1 MTRKNRKSVKPP
13 RQSGIWMVLL
23 AIFLAELLFYTW
35 CRVQCVRTG
44 YEIAEAADRH
54 RRLTAR
60 QSELRIELAHLKNPK
75 RIAEIARR
83 RLGLTMPNAGQT
95 IVMP

>member
-1 MTRKNRKSVKPP
+1 MASKNRKNMNPP
-13 RQSGIWMVLL
+13 RLTGIWMILL
-23 AIFLAELLFYTW
+23 GLFLTELLFYTW

-44 YEIAEAADRH
+44 YEITEAADRH
-54 RRLTAR
+54 RGLTAR
-60 QSELRIELAHLKNPK
+60 QNELRIELAHLKNPK

-83 RLGLTMPNAGQT
+83 ELGLTTPNAGQT